1 MEVIKTMAPGAPGTK
16 RYLSNW
22 GDRLVAVRYRK
33 DPANNTRLTTIE
45 ICVDQRPLGDKRK
58 NQRSVEDLI
67 PVPLRVDF
75 SETDIR
81 QLVKDNGGVWDL
93 DQQCWYLT
101 YGMAKLLN
109 LTDRIIHEI
118 A

>member
-33 DPANNTRLTTIE
+33 DPANNARLTTIE
-45 ICVDQRPLGDKRK
+45 ICVDQRPLDKSRAS
-58 NQRSVEDLI
+58 RRAVEDII
-67 PVPLRVDF
+67 PVPLRVG
-75 SETDIR
+75 SHEVSV
-81 QLVKDNGGVWDL
+81 LNLLKENGAVWDS

-101 YGMAKLLN
+101 YGLVRLLN
-109 LTDRIIHEI
+109 LTNRVVIEP